1 MLLSGKVVLVTG
13 GGRGIGAATARL
25 AAPSRLGALTSLFL
39 ACAYIGFAAPFA
51 MAVAARATSAT
62 VPLVVAAL
70 LAGLLALR
78 LLPVA
83 RARRL

>member
-1 MLLSGKVVLVTG
+1 LLGSG
-13 GGRGIGAATARL
+13 GGLCLAAGLTLTARL

-62 VPLVVAAL
+62 VPLVVASSL
-70 LAGLLALR
+70 TGLLALR

-83 RARRL
+83 HAQRL